1 MNRGIL
7 QSIRIL
13 LEMKYTMLIVEVI
26 YTIMPLFY
34 IKAFL

>member
-7 QSIRIL
+7 QHTRIL
-13 LEMKYTMLIVEVI
+13 LEMKYTILIVQVI

>member
-1 MNRGIL
+1 MNRGVL
-7 QSIRIL
+7 QNIKIL
-13 LEMKYTMLIVEVI
+13 LEMKYTILVVEVI